1 MSDMSALR
9 KRTGLGNP
17 PERKPDTN
25 LKEPEI
31 IDPVPYLDA
40 TAKNAT
46 RGQRLAK
53 DIAADERRRAMNG
66 DRNQEE
72 EVLKEKQKAVQEA
85 KNKAA
90 QEEKDKAAL
99 EAKNKAAQ
107 EEKDKAAL
115 EAKNKAAQEEKDKKD
130 KKDLKEKQKQ
140 TATTQR
146 VKKRGRPKKE
156 ETEQFSTKLNKNF
169 RTLFKKASIDFDMNM
184 NDIMVEAISEWID
197 KKTKSN
203 KSK

>member
-90 QEEKDKAAL
+90 QEVKDKAAL

-107 EEKDKAAL
+107 EV
-115 EAKNKAAQEEKDKKD
+115 KD